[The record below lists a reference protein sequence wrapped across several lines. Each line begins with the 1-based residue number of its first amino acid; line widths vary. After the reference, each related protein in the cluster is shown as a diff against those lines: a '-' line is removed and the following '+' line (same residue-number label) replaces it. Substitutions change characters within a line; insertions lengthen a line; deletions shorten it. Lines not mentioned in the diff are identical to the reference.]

1 MYNYTIAFDGGTM
14 LHCVEHINEVMIMDI
29 HKLIAVFET
38 NDESFYHGDVNA
50 DTIQALKELGDLRE
64 KIEEVKDLLNE

>member
-1 MYNYTIAFDGGTM
+1 
-14 LHCVEHINEVMIMDI
+14 MIVDI

-50 DTIQALKELGDLRE
+50 DTIQALKDLVDLRE
-64 KIEEVKDLLNE
+64 KIEEVKDLFNE